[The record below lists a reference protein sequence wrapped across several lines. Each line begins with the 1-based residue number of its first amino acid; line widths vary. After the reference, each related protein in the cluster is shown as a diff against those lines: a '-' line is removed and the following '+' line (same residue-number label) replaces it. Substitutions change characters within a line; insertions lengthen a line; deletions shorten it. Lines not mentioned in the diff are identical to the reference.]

1 MFDSQNFINLNNF
14 GIGVITLEGR
24 SLLNNVI
31 LNEIYAE
38 DI

>member
-1 MFDSQNFINLNNF
+1 MFDSQIFINLKIF
-14 GIGVITLEGR
+14 CLGVITLEGR
-24 SLLNNVI
+24 SILNNVI